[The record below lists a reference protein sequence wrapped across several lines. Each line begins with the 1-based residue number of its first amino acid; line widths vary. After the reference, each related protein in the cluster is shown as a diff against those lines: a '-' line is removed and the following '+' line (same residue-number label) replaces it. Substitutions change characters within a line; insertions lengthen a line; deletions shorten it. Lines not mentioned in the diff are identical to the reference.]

1 MHPIERLRY
10 VARANGV
17 SPALAVRESAAAMRS
32 FAHDPHALVT
42 ACRRMIDR
50 QPGIAPLWWLGA
62 RLLTAPD
69 AAIEIRHVLDELA
82 DDNTVRELEFAL
94 PAEASVCV
102 IGWPDLVGEALLRR
116 GDLHVFV
123 VDAHREGGGFTAR
136 LGQADVDCDDVPM
149 EGMAQA
155 VAASD
160 LVLLEASAA
169 CPDACLAVS
178 GSFAAA
184 AAARRLDVPVW
195 LALGEGRLLPKNLYR
210 ALVERAGLDIEPW
223 RHDDEPVPV
232 DLLDVVVGT
241 RGVRD
246 AAEALRDVTC
256 PIAPELLKDRRD
268 ID

>member
-17 SPALAVRESAAAMRS
+17 SHALAVRESAAAMRS

-69 AAIEIRHVLDELA
+69 AAVEIRRVLDDLA
-82 DDNTVRELEFAL
+82 HDSTVRELEFAL
-94 PAEASVCV
+94 PADATVCV

-123 VDAHREGGGFTAR
+123 VDAHGEGRGFAAR
-136 LGQADVDCDDVPM
+136 LVQADVACDDVPV

-155 VAASD
+155 IAASD
-160 LVLLEASAA
+160 LLVLEASAA
-169 CPDACLAVS
+169 CPASCLAVA

-184 AAARRLDVPVW
+184 AIARRLDVPVW
-195 LALGEGRLLPKNLYR
+195 IALGEGRLLPASLYR

-232 DLLDVVVGT
+232 DLLDVAIGPK
-241 RGVRD
+241 GMRD
-246 AAEALRDVTC
+246 AAVAFGDVTC
-256 PIAPELLKDRRD
+256 PVAPELVKDRRD

>member
-1 MHPIERLRY
+1 M
-10 VARANGV
+10 ARANGV

-69 AAIEIRHVLDELA
+69 PAVEIRNVLAELA
-82 DDNTVRELEFAL
+82 DDTTVREIEFAL
-94 PAEASVCV
+94 PADASVCV
-102 IGWPDLVGEALLRR
+102 IGWPDQIGEALLRR

-123 VDAHREGGGFTAR
+123 VDAHREGGGFAAR
-136 LGQADVDCDDVPM
+136 LVQADVDCEDVPV
-149 EGMAQA
+149 EGLAQA

-160 LVLLEASAA
+160 LVLLEATAA
-169 CPDACLAVS
+169 SPEQCLAVS

-184 AAARRLDVPVW
+184 ASAYVLGTPVW
-195 LALGEGRLLPKNLYR
+195 LALGPGRLLPNALYR
-210 ALVERAGLDIEPW
+210 ALVARSGLDHEPW
-223 RHDDEPVPV
+223 RHDDEPLPLE
-232 DLLDVVVGT
+232 LLTSVVGAG
-241 RGVRD
+241 GVVD
-246 AAEALRDVTC
+246 ARTALRAVTC

-268 ID
+268 LD

>member
-69 AAIEIRHVLDELA
+69 PQLEIRAVLEELA
-82 DDNTVRELEFAL
+82 DDTTVREIEFAI
-94 PAEASVCV
+94 PSDASVCV
-102 IGWPDLVGEALLRR
+102 IGWPDQVGEALLRR
-116 GDLHVFV
+116 GDVHVLV
-123 VDAHREGGGFTAR
+123 VDAHREGSGFAAR
-136 LGQADVDCDDVPM
+136 LVQADVWCDDVPV
-149 EGMAQA
+149 EGIGQA
-155 VAASD
+155 VAACD
-160 LVLLEASAA
+160 LVLLEATAA
-169 CPDACLAVS
+169 SPDECLAVS

-184 AAARRLDVPVW
+184 AAAKVLGRPVW
-195 LALGEGRLLPKNLYR
+195 LAVGPGRLLPRNLYR
-210 ALVERAGLDIEPW
+210 ALVERAGLHDEPW
-223 RHDDEPVPV
+223 RHDDEPLPV
-232 DLLDVVVGT
+232 ELLATVIGAA
-241 RGVRD
+241 GARD
-246 AAEALRDVTC
+246 AATALREVTC

>member
-1 MHPIERLRY
+1 VHPIERLRY

-69 AAIEIRHVLDELA
+69 AAVEIRNVLAELA
-82 DDNTVRELEFAL
+82 DDPTVREIEFAL
-94 PAEASVCV
+94 PADAAVVV

-116 GDLHVFV
+116 GDLQVFV
-123 VDAHREGGGFTAR
+123 VDAHHEGGGFAAR
-136 LGQADVDCDDVPM
+136 LVQADVACEDVPV
-149 EGMAQA
+149 EGLAQA
-155 VAASD
+155 VACAD
-160 LVLLEASAA
+160 LVVLEATAA
-169 CPDACLAVS
+169 SPDECLAVS

-184 AAARRLDVPVW
+184 AAAYVLGKPVW
-195 LALGEGRLLPKNLYR
+195 LALGPGRLLPTNLYR
-210 ALVERAGLDIEPW
+210 ALVARAGYEHEPW
-223 RHDDEPVPV
+223 RHDDEPVPIELLTSIVGAQGVV
-232 DLLDVVVGT
+232 DA
-241 RGVRD
+241 R
-246 AAEALRDVTC
+246 AALRDVTC
-256 PIAPELLKDRRD
+256 PVAPELLKDRRD

>member
-69 AAIEIRHVLDELA
+69 AQVEIRAVLDELA
-82 DDNTVRELEFAL
+82 ADTTVREIEFAL
-94 PAEASVCV
+94 PADASVCV

-116 GDLHVFV
+116 GDVHVFV
-123 VDAHREGGGFTAR
+123 VDAHREGSGFAAR
-136 LGQADVDCDDVPM
+136 LVQADVACDDVPV
-149 EGMAQA
+149 EGIGQA
-155 VAASD
+155 VAAAD
-160 LVLLEASAA
+160 LVLLEATSAS
-169 CPDACLAVS
+169 PGEVLAVS

-184 AAARRLDVPVW
+184 AAAYVLGKPVW
-195 LALGEGRLLPKNLYR
+195 LALGPGRLLPTALHD
-210 ALVERAGLDIEPW
+210 ALVARSGLLDEPW
-223 RHDDEPVPV
+223 VRDDEPVPV
-232 DLLDVVVGT
+232 ELLTSVVGSA
-241 RGVRD
+241 GVLD
-246 AAEALRDVTC
+246 ARPALAAVTC
-256 PIAPELLKDRRD
+256 PVAPELLKDRRD
-268 ID
+268 LD